1 MVPSCYCRQQRGLD
15 MSLLFLLFDYKC
27 LVYGRSTCNL
37 TESRLKVISKYSFF
51 YSKAF
56 ALQDRLIRAF
66 IQTTW
71 VLYGQAKRAISTG

>member
-1 MVPSCYCRQQRGLD
+1 MLLSSAKGVRYESVVVVIDCNIIC
-15 MSLLFLLFDYKC
+15 SLINI
-27 LVYGRSTCNL
+27 NL
-37 TESRLKVISKYSFF
+37 TESRFKVISKYSFF

-56 ALQDRLIRAF
+56 ALQDRLIRAL

>member
-15 MSLLFLLFDYKC
+15 MSLLLLSRLQVLSFS
-27 LVYGRSTCNL
+27 LININL
-37 TESRLKVISKYSFF
+37 TESRFKVISKYSFF

-56 ALQDRLIRAF
+56 ALQDRLIRAL
-66 IQTTW
+66 IQTTL

>member
-1 MVPSCYCRQQRGLD
+1 

-37 TESRLKVISKYSFF
+37 TESRLKVISKYI

-56 ALQDRLIRAF
+56 ALQDRLIRAVHTNHLGVVWSS
-66 IQTTW
+66 QT
-71 VLYGQAKRAISTG
+71 SN